1 MGRFILAISG
11 ASGAPY
17 AHRVLQALCDS
28 QHQIDIVVTPSG
40 AKVLEVE
47 EDVAIQGSGREAI
60 DALADWVER
69 DLSGRAGLVLH
80 DWRNVGADIASG
92 SCAFDGMAVV
102 PCSGGTMARIAHGVS
117 QGLLERAADVCLK
130 ERRRLVLV
138 PREMP
143 LSLIH
148 LRNMT
153 AVTEAGAIVL
163 PASPGFYHRPQSV
176 QDLVDAVAGRI
187 LHHLGA
193 GSGLMQ
199 AWRGIAVADELG
211 QDSE

>member
-1 MGRFILAISG
+1 MGRYILGISG

-17 AHRVLQALCDS
+17 ARRVLQGLCDS
-28 QHQIDIVVTPSG
+28 QHHVDVVVTPSG

-47 EDVAIQGSGREAI
+47 EDVALHGSGCEAI
-60 DALADWVER
+60 DALGDWVER
-69 DLSGRAGLVLH
+69 DVSGRAGLVLH

-92 SCAFDGMAVV
+92 SCAVDGMAVV

-138 PREMP
+138 PRETP

-193 GSGLMQ
+193 GSGLMK
-199 AWRGIAVADELG
+199 AWRGIDVADELG